1 MSTRHWLPLATPAQ
15 VRREVHR
22 TSKGVRRYFVA
33 AIVVVA
39 LGAIL
44 DLAVPMATGWII
56 DAARTRQS
64 PSALLTPA
72 LVMGAAV
79 VGSGICNGAAQALTP
94 SFFTTIVTRLREE
107 MIAVGLGLD
116 QQRVEGAGTADLVS
130 RASDDVTAVRD
141 AANGALPRLVNTM
154 IMVIVSVGALASL
167 HPSFFIPVVLAGVLY
182 GLAIREFLRTAQPV
196 YQAERRASTT
206 QSQHILST
214 IHGLDAVR
222 AFGVEGLRTHTVAD
236 GSWQAVRW
244 SLRGR
249 FLGNTLVVRLLVG
262 EAVATIG
269 VAWTGY
275 LLVMTNRVSVGAA
288 ATAVLVLLR
297 LFSPVRFLL
306 MFLNNLQAAWVCLQR
321 VVGVIC
327 LRPEEP
333 VASEQSIPT
342 THAHAG
348 SGGRGHG
355 ESETTGHG
363 WPAAPGKT
371 REESHR
377 DHGTHDPALLRPGE
391 ARERDRCPIEPYPP
405 QQHSRGSAS
414 VRVEQVSFGYQNG
427 PDVLH
432 QVNLEIPAGHTTV
445 LVGESGAGKSTLAA
459 LVAGLLEPRSGRIAM
474 TPASARTVLVSQEIH
489 IFSGT
494 LLDDVALGL
503 PVQAED
509 WPDERVREA
518 VLDALARVGADWV
531 DDLPEG
537 LDTVVGRLGT
547 RLSPAR
553 AQQVA
558 LARALLADPPIIIL
572 DEATAEAGSSGA
584 AVLDRA
590 ATEVVTGRTALV
602 VAHRLSQVAMADEV
616 AVMDGGRIVE
626 VGPPEQLRCGDG
638 RFAQLWQMWSNQRR
652 V

>member
-1 MSTRHWLPLATPAQ
+1 M
-15 VRREVHR
+15 
-22 TSKGVRRYFVA
+22 
-33 AIVVVA
+33 
-39 LGAIL
+39 
-44 DLAVPMATGWII
+44 
-56 DAARTRQS
+56 
-64 PSALLTPA
+64 
-72 LVMGAAV
+72 
-79 VGSGICNGAAQALTP
+79 
-94 SFFTTIVTRLREE
+94 
-107 MIAVGLGLD
+107 
-116 QQRVEGAGTADLVS
+116 
-130 RASDDVTAVRD
+130 
-141 AANGALPRLVNTM
+141 
-154 IMVIVSVGALASL
+154 
-167 HPSFFIPVVLAGVLY
+167 
-182 GLAIREFLRTAQPV
+182 
-196 YQAERRASTT
+196 
-206 QSQHILST
+206 
-214 IHGLDAVR
+214 
-222 AFGVEGLRTHTVAD
+222 
-236 GSWQAVRW
+236 
-244 SLRGR
+244 
-249 FLGNTLVVRLLVG
+249 
-262 EAVATIG
+262 
-269 VAWTGY
+269 
-275 LLVMTNRVSVGAA
+275 
-288 ATAVLVLLR
+288 
-297 LFSPVRFLL
+297 
-306 MFLNNLQAAWVCLQR
+306 
-321 VVGVIC
+321 
-327 LRPEEP
+327 
-333 VASEQSIPT
+333 
-342 THAHAG
+342 
-348 SGGRGHG
+348 
-355 ESETTGHG
+355 
-363 WPAAPGKT
+363 
-371 REESHR
+371 
-377 DHGTHDPALLRPGE
+377 
-391 ARERDRCPIEPYPP
+391 
-405 QQHSRGSAS
+405 
-414 VRVEQVSFGYQNG
+414 RVEQVSFGYQNG

-518 VLDALARVGADWV
+518 VLDALSRVGADWV

-590 ATEVVTGRTALV
+590 AAEVVTGRTALV

>member
-167 HPSFFIPVVLAGVLY
+167 HPCFFIPVVLAGVLY

-249 FLGNTLVVRLLVG
+249 FLGNTLAVRLLVG

-327 LRPEEP
+327 L
-333 VASEQSIPT
+333 
-342 THAHAG
+342 
-348 SGGRGHG
+348 
-355 ESETTGHG
+355 
-363 WPAAPGKT
+363 
-371 REESHR
+371 
-377 DHGTHDPALLRPGE
+377 
-391 ARERDRCPIEPYPP
+391 
-405 QQHSRGSAS
+405 
-414 VRVEQVSFGYQNG
+414 
-427 PDVLH
+427 
-432 QVNLEIPAGHTTV
+432 
-445 LVGESGAGKSTLAA
+445 
-459 LVAGLLEPRSGRIAM
+459 
-474 TPASARTVLVSQEIH
+474 
-489 IFSGT
+489 
-494 LLDDVALGL
+494 
-503 PVQAED
+503 
-509 WPDERVREA
+509 
-518 VLDALARVGADWV
+518 
-531 DDLPEG
+531 
-537 LDTVVGRLGT
+537 
-547 RLSPAR
+547 
-553 AQQVA
+553 
-558 LARALLADPPIIIL
+558 
-572 DEATAEAGSSGA
+572 
-584 AVLDRA
+584 
-590 ATEVVTGRTALV
+590 
-602 VAHRLSQVAMADEV
+602 
-616 AVMDGGRIVE
+616 
-626 VGPPEQLRCGDG
+626 
-638 RFAQLWQMWSNQRR
+638 
-652 V
+652 

>member
-1 MSTRHWLPLATPAQ
+1 M
-15 VRREVHR
+15 
-22 TSKGVRRYFVA
+22 
-33 AIVVVA
+33 
-39 LGAIL
+39 
-44 DLAVPMATGWII
+44 
-56 DAARTRQS
+56 
-64 PSALLTPA
+64 
-72 LVMGAAV
+72 
-79 VGSGICNGAAQALTP
+79 
-94 SFFTTIVTRLREE
+94 
-107 MIAVGLGLD
+107 
-116 QQRVEGAGTADLVS
+116 
-130 RASDDVTAVRD
+130 
-141 AANGALPRLVNTM
+141 
-154 IMVIVSVGALASL
+154 
-167 HPSFFIPVVLAGVLY
+167 
-182 GLAIREFLRTAQPV
+182 AIREFLRTAQPV

-327 LRPEEP
+327 LRTEEP
-333 VASEQSIPT
+333 ATSKQAVLEAHGHVGPGSQGRGEPGSTDHARPAIPT
-342 THAHAG
+342 
-348 SGGRGHG
+348 
-355 ESETTGHG
+355 E
-363 WPAAPGKT
+363 T
-371 REESHR
+371 REESIHH
-377 DHGTHDPALLRPGE
+377 DHSTYDPALRKEQSRELSRP
-391 ARERDRCPIEPYPP
+391 PIEPSPP

-518 VLDALARVGADWV
+518 VLDALSRVGADWV

-626 VGPPEQLRCGDG
+626 VGSPEQLRCGDG
-638 RFAQLWQMWSNQRR
+638 QFAQLWQMWSNQRR